1 MNLKKEIGI
10 LFAKYPYMGEEGP
23 MERGRKK
30 AYILKR
36 PGRFAAILAVAVG
49 IVVMVLAWVLF
60 LSRVKKRTADLAAY
74 TTLTR
79 TGEEVNAVLDLDS
92 LLTELELPNPRT
104 EHKTVRNGAVKA
116 LMNME
121 LSLSF
126 TDEPDI
132 ISVTADVNETA
143 LKRYGITLKEKT
155 WTSPAKVLPRTPA
168 QMEAPPDTQ
177 EMTKPVT
184 VLADG
189 YLLSLLD
196 EEGKGLNLR
205 KVCERVHFERDRL
218 SKELFGNSYV
228 TNKTKL
234 WFIVYPDGSERHN
247 CYRAVFSLAE
257 TGAPEGR
264 SVGGCFFTVDVWDL
278 NYKAG
283 IGVDFSR
290 AEVAMYDEAAEAE
303 SLDEFTGRGCTV
315 TELIGGSVS
324 GADRP
329 SFDYNGFVRFVGL
342 PMSHPLPDGSLWSP
356 SSDPLDEED
365 LWRLVGNGEYT
376 MTELLSFVRMEIYAR
391 HGYTFPNEDQG
402 KYLQH
407 YLTCDW
413 YSGTEDAPERFMSPT
428 ERRNLDLVRDL
439 EALLDS

>member
-1 MNLKKEIGI
+1 MNLQKKIGI
-10 LFAKYPYMGEEGP
+10 LFAKYPYMGEEGL
-23 MERGRKK
+23 MERARKK
-30 AYILKR
+30 AYVLKH
-36 PGRFAAILAVAVG
+36 PGRLTAILAAVVG
-49 IVVMVLAWVLF
+49 IVLLILAWVLF
-60 LSRVKKRTADLAAY
+60 LSRVKHRTADLSAY

-104 EHKTVRNGAVKA
+104 EPKAVRNGAVKA
-116 LMNME
+116 LASME
-121 LSLSF
+121 LRLSF
-126 TDEPDI
+126 TDEPDV
-132 ISVTADVNETA
+132 ISVTAEVNEAA

-155 WTSPAKVLPRTPA
+155 WTGPAKVLPRTPG
-168 QMEAPPDTQ
+168 QVEATADTQ
-177 EMTKPVT
+177 EMAKPVT

-196 EEGKGLNLR
+196 EEGKGINLR
-205 KVCERVHFERDRL
+205 KVCERVRFERDRL
-218 SKELFGNSYV
+218 SKEIFGNSYV

-247 CYRAVFSLAE
+247 CYRAVFSLTE
-257 TGAPEGR
+257 TGATEGR

-278 NYKAG
+278 SYKSGAG
-283 IGVDFSR
+283 VEYLRS
-290 AEVAMYDEAAEAE
+290 EVAMYDKEAEAE
-303 SLDEFTGRGCTV
+303 SLDEFTARGCTV

-324 GADRP
+324 GAARP

-376 MTELLSFVRMEIYAR
+376 MTEFLSFVRMEIYAR
-391 HGYTFPNEDQG
+391 HGYTFPNEDQA

-407 YLTCDW
+407 YSACDW